1 MKTITAI
8 LFIFLVFNFSS
19 QNLTNNTNIT
29 ITKTWSQEPSGWTY
43 PIAIDVPNT
52 PVPQGGFPVCIAL
65 HGNGGNGNNS
75 LNQFKSIL
83 DCHIVVAPSGYMNSW
98 NISDENSEA
107 PDVEMVTDLINQL
120 RTYSNINPNKI
131 RIAGTSNGAALANR
145 ILIENNNTGV
155 DLICAIVS
163 QLSECNYHDNNFHSP
178 SAATGGGAPD
188 CGYDIVQT
196 PLSGRKYLSI
206 CNSNDPLIP
215 YQGGASVGVVFLDAQ
230 FSTFLIAQSQGFTGN
245 QITGNGTPIGSGPT
259 VAFEYSYLSDQVVHL
274 KGNANHGLN
283 NTLSNYIHDYFEV
296 SCSSTSIDEN
306 LNQNISISPNPVN
319 DQIKIKGITDRV
331 NIKITDIEGN
341 LVAEAQSNINSRYNN
356 FNLEIDG
363 GTAFWNGKNLA
374 GRLVSSGVYIVMLSE
389 LETYE
394 TKILKIMIIR

>member
-1 MKTITAI
+1 MGTLKLDLELNKRNIMKKLIICI
-8 LFIFLVFNFSS
+8 LVLSPILVFS
-19 QNLTNNTNIT
+19 QNLTNNTNIA
-29 ITKTWSQEPSGWTY
+29 ITKTWPQEPSGWTY

-75 LNQFKSIL
+75 LNQFKNIL

-120 RTYSNINPNKI
+120 QTYSNINPNKI

-145 ILIENNNTGV
+145 ILIENDNSGI
-155 DLICAIVS
+155 DIICAIVS
-163 QLSECNYHDNNFHSP
+163 QLSECNYHNNNFHSP

-230 FSTFLIAQSQGFTGN
+230 LSTYIIAKSQGYQGVQLTGS
-245 QITGNGTPIGSGPT
+245 GNPIGNGPT

-306 LNQNISISPNPVN
+306 LNQNISISPNPGN
-319 DQIKIKGITDRV
+319 NQIKIKGIEKLQEAD
-331 NIKITDIEGN
+331 KII
-341 LVAEAQSNINSRYNN
+341 IYNSRGIQEFKKKNN
-356 FNLEIDG
+356 SEFIDISKLNSG
-363 GTAFWNGKNLA
+363 IYFISIYHSNG
-374 GRLVSSGVYIVMLSE
+374 V
-389 LETYE
+389 ETI
-394 TKILKIMIIR
+394 KFIKK

>member
-1 MKTITAI
+1 MGILKLGLEFKKNHMKNAI
-8 LFIFLVFNFSS
+8 IFILLFSPFVVFC

-75 LNQFKSIL
+75 LNQFKNIL

-120 RTYSNINPNKI
+120 QTYSNINPNKI

-145 ILIENNNTGV
+145 ILIENDNSGI
-155 DLICAIVS
+155 DIICAIVS
-163 QLSECNYHDNNFHSP
+163 QLSECNYHSNNFHSP

-215 YQGGASVGVVFLDAQ
+215 YQGGASVGVIFLDAQ
-230 FSTFLIAQSQGFTGN
+230 LSTYIIAKSQGYQGVQLTGS
-245 QITGNGTPIGSGPT
+245 GNPIGSGPT

-296 SCSSTSIDEN
+296 SCSSTSINEN
-306 LNQNISISPNPVN
+306 LNQNISISPNPGN
-319 DQIKIKGITDRV
+319 NQIKIKGIEKLQEAD
-331 NIKITDIEGN
+331 KII
-341 LVAEAQSNINSRYNN
+341 IYNSRGIQEFKKKNN
-356 FNLEIDG
+356 SEFIDISKLNSGIYFISIYHSNGVEIIK
-363 GTAFWNGKNLA
+363 FIK
-374 GRLVSSGVYIVMLSE
+374 
-389 LETYE
+389 
-394 TKILKIMIIR
+394 K

>member
-75 LNQFKSIL
+75 LNQFKNIL

-120 RTYSNINPNKI
+120 QTYSNINPNKI

-155 DLICAIVS
+155 DIICAIVS

-230 FSTFLIAQSQGFTGN
+230 FSTFLVAQSQGFTGN

-306 LNQNISISPNPVN
+306 SIHKIAVIPNPVTDKMN
-319 DQIKIKGITDRV
+319 IKGIKSLK
-331 NIKITDIEGN
+331 NI
-341 LVAEAQSNINSRYNN
+341 EAIIVYNSKGKPEIKTNTCNEFINTSPLSAGIY
-356 FNLEIDG
+356 FLSIQHK
-363 GTAFWNGKNLA
+363 NG
-374 GRLVSSGVYIVMLSE
+374 V
-389 LETYE
+389 ETI
-394 TKILKIMIIR
+394 KFINK

>member
-1 MKTITAI
+1 MKTIAAI
-8 LFIFLVFNFSS
+8 LFLFLVFNFSS

-29 ITKTWSQEPSGWTY
+29 ITKSWSQEPSGWTY

-75 LNQFKSIL
+75 LNQFKNIL

-120 RTYSNINPNKI
+120 QTYSNINPNKI

-155 DLICAIVS
+155 DIICAIVS

-188 CGYDIVQT
+188 CGYDVVQT

-215 YQGGASVGVVFLDAQ
+215 YQGGASVGVVFLNAQ
-230 FSTFLIAQSQGFTGN
+230 FSTFLVAQSQGYTGS

-296 SCSSTSIDEN
+296 SCSSASIDEN
-306 LNQNISISPNPVN
+306 SNHKIAVIPNPVM
-319 DQIKIKGITDRV
+319 DKMKIKGIKSLK
-331 NIKITDIEGN
+331 NI
-341 LVAEAQSNINSRYNN
+341 EAIIVYNSKGKPEIKTNTYNEFINTSALSAGIY
-356 FNLEIDG
+356 FLSIQHK
-363 GTAFWNGKNLA
+363 NG
-374 GRLVSSGVYIVMLSE
+374 V
-389 LETYE
+389 ETI
-394 TKILKIMIIR
+394 KFINK

>member
-1 MKTITAI
+1 MKTISV
-8 LFIFLVFNFSS
+8 LFLFFLVFNVSS
-19 QNLTNNTNIT
+19 QNLTNSTIIT

-75 LNQFKSIL
+75 LNQFKNIL
-83 DCHIVVAPSGYMNSW
+83 DCHVVVAPSGYMNSW

-120 RTYSNINPNKI
+120 QTYSNINPNKI

-145 ILIENNNTGV
+145 IFIENNNTGV

-188 CGYDIVQT
+188 CGYDVVQT

-215 YQGGASVGVVFLDAQ
+215 YQGGASVGVVFLNAQ
-230 FSTFLIAQSQGFTGN
+230 FSTFLVAQSQGYTGS

-259 VAFEYSYLSDQVVHL
+259 VAFEYSYLSDQVIHL

-306 LNQNISISPNPVN
+306 SSHKIAVIPNPVM
-319 DQIKIKGITDRV
+319 DKMKIKGIKSLK
-331 NIKITDIEGN
+331 NI
-341 LVAEAQSNINSRYNN
+341 EAIIVYNSKGKPEIKTNTYNEFINTSALIAGIY
-356 FNLEIDG
+356 FLSIQHK
-363 GTAFWNGKNLA
+363 NG
-374 GRLVSSGVYIVMLSE
+374 V
-389 LETYE
+389 ETI
-394 TKILKIMIIR
+394 KFINK